1 MLEPKMIKWTLLT
14 ISCSFWLI
22 INNYEAQ
29 MQHNSR
35 QMHSLDGSLYT
46 MDDKQEKEALQHIKS
61 TESWLEF
68 FTTFHH

>member
-22 INNYEAQ
+22 INNYEA
-29 MQHNSR
+29 

>member
-1 MLEPKMIKWTLLT
+1 MN
-14 ISCSFWLI
+14 F
-22 INNYEAQ
+22 INYFLQFLANYEAQ